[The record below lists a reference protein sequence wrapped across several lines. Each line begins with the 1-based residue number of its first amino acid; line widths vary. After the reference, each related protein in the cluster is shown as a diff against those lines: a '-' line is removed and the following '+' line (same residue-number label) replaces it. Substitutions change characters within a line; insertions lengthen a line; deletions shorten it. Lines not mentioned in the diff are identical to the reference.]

1 MKKVLLSLA
10 LLLAPLGHV
19 FAQDAYTI
27 YPIPHMQEVLPGTT
41 SFTQQV
47 TIVADAPVDQVT
59 INRAVQILADRGLE
73 AIVADRASATTSNVY
88 LGVEGAKGAA
98 SAYAKKLRVKRNV
111 FGTPGKYDRHVLTI
125 GGKKKADVLILGE
138 NTDATFCGLASL
150 EQMLDRGTTN
160 LPCVTIEDYADI
172 QYRGVIEGYYG
183 VPYSAEVTKDI
194 FRFMARYKMNAYMYG
209 AKSDPYHSQ
218 KWAEA
223 YPDSITPK
231 EQAIGCLSSDMM
243 RDIVSVSHDNKVNF
257 IWAIHPGGAF
267 TNPDDKTVIDRIM
280 QKFQIMHDLGVR
292 QFGCFVDDIGV
303 PTDEASLR
311 INAER
316 LGELQTAVENRWNK
330 SYTTP
335 ADTVKPINFVPQLY
349 AYSWVDAETRANFY
363 GALGKT
369 HPHVIVYITGKN
381 IWSVPNSEDLDVVS
395 AELGRG
401 LAWWWNYPCNDND
414 MSKLF
419 VRDTYANFADEKW
432 IDPKATLPTDLRGA
446 SALIANPMQQGEA
459 SKIALFGVGNY
470 SWNNATFDN
479 ESDYHAAVKAVVGKE
494 KAADFEYLSQYLR
507 YFDNEPIASLVE
519 AYKRDGKSA
528 PVKAEMLK
536 LLAALQSIQSMTAS
550 GKESDAL
557 FVADIQPWLNR
568 LGDMA
573 TLTLQLLD
581 HIDAKA
587 AGRQSEADRLL
598 ATQLKK
604 SVADFDH
611 YGNHQFSVLN
621 GLGDEIEL
629 STIISEPSGKV
640 LRPFLDYLAE
650 KL

>member
-1 MKKVLLSLA
+1 MKKAILSLA
-10 LLLAPLGHV
+10 LLLAPLGTV
-19 FAQDAYTI
+19 FAQDTYTI
-27 YPIPHMQEVLPGTT
+27 YPIPHTQQALSGTT
-41 SFTQQV
+41 SFTPQV
-47 TIVADAPVDQVT
+47 TIVADAAIDQVT
-59 INRAVQILADRGLE
+59 VNRARQILADRGLDPF
-73 AIVADRASATTSNVY
+73 VANRPSATTSNVY

-98 SAYAKKLRVKRNV
+98 NAYAKKLRIKSGV
-111 FGTPGKYDRHVLTI
+111 FSTPGKFDRHVLSI
-125 GGKKKADVLILGE
+125 SGKKKADVLILGE

-160 LPCVTIEDYADI
+160 LPCVTIADYADI

-231 EQAIGCLSSDMM
+231 EKAIGCLSSDMM

-257 IWAIHPGGAF
+257 IWAIHPGSAF

-280 QKFQIMHDLGVR
+280 KKFEIMHDLGVR

-303 PTDEASLR
+303 PTDDASLR

-330 SYTTP
+330 TYTTP

-369 HPHVIVYITGKN
+369 HPQVIVYITGKN

-395 AELGRG
+395 SELGRG

-432 IDPKATLPTDLRGA
+432 IDPKATLPTALRGA

-479 ESDYHAAVKAVVGKE
+479 ESDYHAAVKAVVGTD

-507 YFDNEPIASLVE
+507 YYDNEPIASLVE

-536 LLAALQSIQSMTAS
+536 LLAALQSIQAMAGS
-550 GKESDAL
+550 GRESDAL

-587 AGRQSEADRLL
+587 AGRQTDADRLL

-604 SVADFDH
+604 SVRDFDH